1 MNGQAGGAAPPAPR
15 SVTAGD
21 VQLQARKRLLKIG
34 EASERLGIAEKTLYN
49 WSSMGKIDV
58 VRGTRLLRFDS
69 EVLDRWIADHTVKAR
84 A

>member
-1 MNGQAGGAAPPAPR
+1 MG
-15 SVTAGD
+15 AGD
-21 VQLQARKRLLKIG
+21 VRPHGRRRLLKIRAAA
-34 EASERLGIAEKTLYN
+34 EYLGMAEKTLYN

-58 VRGTRLLRFDS
+58 VRDTRLLRFDS